1 MLYCFSRTK
10 QSLWIFFTFTRNV
23 FGTLILNVFGSYKC
37 IWNWDKV
44 LLSGEGWLSK
54 GWDTALGRSRVA
66 CRVELWVLGSNSGGV
81 SGPTAGWGADC
92 RWTWRALSEFAYG
105 GVMSSNIFHKE
116 AAFSPGIK
124 SSRFFWRMWDG
135 EFFIIFIHVPNWWV
149 VDGDVPPSRWGVS
162 HGSGEVVM
170 AKHPL
175 ARFSWWTNGTGV
187 CICAFTVVAG
197 SCQMYVHI
205 VVFPNAFS

>member
-1 MLYCFSRTK
+1 MLYYFSRTK
-10 QSLWIFFTFTRNV
+10 QSLWIFFTFTINV
-23 FGTLILNVFGSYKC
+23 FGTLILNVFGTETRFC
-37 IWNWDKV
+37 CQ
-44 LLSGEGWLSK
+44 
-54 GWDTALGRSRVA
+54 GRVGLVRDGTRLWAVQGFA
-66 CRVELWVLGSNSGGV
+66 CRVELWVLGSNSKGV
-81 SGPTAGWGADC
+81 SGPTAGRGADC
-92 RWTWRALSEFAYG
+92 GWTWRALSEFAYG
-105 GVMSSNIFHKE
+105 GVTSSNIFHKE

-124 SSRFFWRMWDG
+124 SSRFFFWRMWDG